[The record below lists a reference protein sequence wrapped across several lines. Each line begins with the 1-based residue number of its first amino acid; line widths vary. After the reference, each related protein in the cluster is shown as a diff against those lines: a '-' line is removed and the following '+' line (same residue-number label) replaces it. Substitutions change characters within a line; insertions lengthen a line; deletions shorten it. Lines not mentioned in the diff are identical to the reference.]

1 MEEDRIKKNVYD
13 QTLLKLSL
21 LGGGRFSFS
30 VKTSLYSTG
39 IFISW

>member
-21 LGGGRFSFS
+21 LGKGCFSFS